1 MRRKEIQKNFDAIVD
16 FAGVEKFIDTPLKHY
31 SSGMQLRLA
40 FAVAA
45 FLEAEILVIDEVL
58 AVGDAEFQKKCLG
71 KMEEVSKQQGRTVLF
86 VSHNMGTIRS
96 FCKKGIYLEKGK
108 TKGIDSVENSI
119 SEYLSLNKL
128 PKNTIEKELNI
139 EELTKHEA
147 KIIDFK
153 IMSENEKKEKQN
165 FFVDEKILIRVIYS
179 TNTNQPIL
187 VNFMLVNE
195 SGIKVMIGTDATSD
209 FYSNTKKEQGIYQTD
224 FIIPPYL
231 LNNTGY
237 FVHLSLD
244 NPIHQTYYDFKMNAL
259 FFQVTDPINEK
270 SIHRGVISKNF
281 PDVAIWPKLE
291 TYTCKLK

>member
-1 MRRKEIQKNFDAIVD
+1 
-16 FAGVEKFIDTPLKHY
+16 
-31 SSGMQLRLA
+31 MQLRLA

-108 TKGIDSVENSI
+108 TKGIDSIENSI
-119 SEYLSLNKL
+119 SEYLSLNIISK
-128 PKNTIEKELNI
+128 KTIDKTI
-139 EELTKHEA
+139 SFEELTKHEA

-153 IMSENEKKEKQN
+153 IMNENEKKEKQN

-244 NPIHQTYYDFKMNAL
+244 NPIHQTYYDFKMNAM

-270 SIHRGVISKNF
+270 SIHRGIISKNF
-281 PDVAIWPKLE
+281 SDVAIWPKLE